1 MFSQSLWALAAA
13 ALFSL
18 MATFIKMS
26 AGHFGTFELVFYR
39 SLFGVFFIAS
49 YVWMHGLTLKTVHVF
64 GHIKRSVLGTL
75 SVAVW
80 FFSLGLLPLSTNI
93 TLTYTTPLFMAV
105 NIIVLA
111 FLRHKK
117 APWTL
122 SVAIVAGFMGVLITL
137 QPSFGKET
145 LLPGLLCLSVAL
157 IDLVTYWQI
166 KELGEMHE
174 PSWRIVFYFTV
185 FGTVFGLIGTLLTTG
200 FHAITTESGLLLAG
214 IGVCATLAQLCTTR
228 SYASGNML
236 LSSCLGFS
244 SIPFSAVL
252 SCLFFSD
259 SISLTMAC
267 GMGLIVAAGILAT
280 VSVKRREAQER
291 REKEN
296 AASAQSR

>member
-49 YVWMHGLTLKTVHVF
+49 YVWIHGLTLKTVHVF

-214 IGVCATLAQLCTTR
+214 IGVCATLAQLCTTCR
-228 SYASGNML
+228 PYRP
-236 LSSCLGFS
+236 CR
-244 SIPFSAVL
+244 P
-252 SCLFFSD
+252 
-259 SISLTMAC
+259 
-267 GMGLIVAAGILAT
+267 
-280 VSVKRREAQER
+280 
-291 REKEN
+291 
-296 AASAQSR
+296 